1 MLHANTGSPDVFWR
15 KQWPKRRDYLKLC
28 HKSLTFSKKTRL
40 KSQTDGVIQLNC
52 GRLRT
57 YASCETTRN
66 IRELLLQRSIKNE
79 KKNQKSY
86 TYKTYVLHKTSCAW
100 DQNLGINGIEALTGD
115 WEELNK
121 EIYVC
126 NVCLQSNIKVYCY
139 TQI

>member
-1 MLHANTGSPDVFWR
+1 MQAVKQPGILESFYYREALKMKKKKR
-15 KQWPKRRDYLKLC
+15 KK
-28 HKSLTFSKKTRL
+28 
-40 KSQTDGVIQLNC
+40 
-52 GRLRT
+52 
-57 YASCETTRN
+57 
-66 IRELLLQRSIKNE
+66 
-79 KKNQKSY
+79 QKSY